1 MTISSIEG
9 DKIETQYRW
18 NNMPVWKK
26 QSKIQG
32 AVKKKI
38 VKKLSAK
45 GFYLRIR
52 SYEIVDGKKIY
63 SNWSSPIKVE

>member
-1 MTISSIEG
+1 
-9 DKIETQYRW
+9 
-18 NNMPVWKK
+18 MPVWKK

-63 SNWSSPIKVE
+63 SKWSSPIKVE